1 MAGARTARIWHLATA
16 AVGAFALVVQL
27 VLVISGV
34 SVLVTEDPPGLGERL
49 LHFVSYFTIQS
60 NLVVLVSA
68 LLLARRP
75 KKDGAGFG
83 VVRLA
88 GLVGITVTGLVHWF
102 LLRPLLEL
110 TGWSYATDKLLH
122 LVVPTLAVIG
132 WLLFGP
138 RPRITLRIALLG
150 LIWPVAWLVGTLLVG
165 AATGWYPYPF
175 LDVGARGAGPVAV
188 ASLLVALAFFAISGL
203 FWTGDRRLPPRP
215 GRPVSST
222 R

>member
-1 MAGARTARIWHLATA
+1 M
-16 AVGAFALVVQL
+16 
-27 VLVISGV
+27 
-34 SVLVTEDPPGLGERL
+34 
-49 LHFVSYFTIQS
+49 
-60 NLVVLVSA
+60 
-68 LLLARRP
+68 
-75 KKDGAGFG
+75 
-83 VVRLA
+83 
-88 GLVGITVTGLVHWF
+88 
-102 LLRPLLEL
+102 
-110 TGWSYATDKLLH
+110 
-122 LVVPTLAVIG
+122 PTLAVIG